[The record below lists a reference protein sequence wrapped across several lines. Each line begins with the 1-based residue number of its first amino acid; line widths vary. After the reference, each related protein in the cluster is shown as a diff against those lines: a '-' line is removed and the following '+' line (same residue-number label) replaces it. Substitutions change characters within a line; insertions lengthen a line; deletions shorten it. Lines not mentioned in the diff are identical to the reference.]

1 MTSYFQAAAA
11 AALSYLLA
19 LMSYLQP
26 AATATMSYLQATG
39 ASTKSVIRCGR
50 PHNPEKKL
58 LILDLDETL
67 VHRSKSITR
76 NRSTD
81 KTYDFSYTKRNNYP
95 YYVRL
100 RPYAQKFLGRVSE
113 LFDVVI
119 FTASFKDNADRV
131 LDFLDPQGKLFVGR
145 YYHDSCTYLVDGS
158 YVKDLSIF
166 NVDLA
171 KVILVDD
178 RPTNFRWQRDN
189 GIPVASW
196 YFDPQDNELARLLP
210 FLESLAPAN
219 DVRPII
225 AERFTCSK
233 NDKRGGGKQE
243 KCTEAPKE
251 FVYKSNKEFV
261 PRSGIIRMENRN

>member
-1 MTSYFQAAAA
+1 
-11 AALSYLLA
+11 
-19 LMSYLQP
+19 
-26 AATATMSYLQATG
+26 MSYLQAPG
-39 ASTKSVIRCGR
+39 ASTKSVIRCGQ
-50 PHNPEKKL
+50 PHNPESSSNSSFSLPIKIKEKKL
-58 LILDLDETL
+58 LVLDLDETL
-67 VHRSKSITR
+67 VHRSKSITS

-81 KTYDFSYTKRNNYP
+81 KTCDFPYTKENNYT

-100 RPYAQKFLGRVSE
+100 RPYAQKFLERVSE

-119 FTASFKDNADRV
+119 FTASSKGNADRV

-158 YVKDLSIF
+158 YVKDLRIF
-166 NVDLA
+166 NADLA

-189 GIPVASW
+189 GISVASW
-196 YFDPQDNELARLLP
+196 YSDPQDDELDRLLP
-210 FLESLAPAN
+210 FLESLAAAN

-233 NDKRGGGKQE
+233 NDKRGCGKQE
-243 KCTEAPKE
+243 KSTEAPKE
-251 FVYKSNKEFV
+251 FVYKRNKEFV
-261 PRSGIIRMENRN
+261 PRDGITRMENRN